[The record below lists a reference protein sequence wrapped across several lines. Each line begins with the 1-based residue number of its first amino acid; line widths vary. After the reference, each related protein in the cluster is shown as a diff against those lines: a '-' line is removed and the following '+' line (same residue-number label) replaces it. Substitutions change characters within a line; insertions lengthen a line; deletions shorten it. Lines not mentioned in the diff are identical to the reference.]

1 MVSPGIVYDSG
12 TYRVWYVN
20 AYKVKYRELKDG
32 KWSKIRM
39 CKLPYENDA
48 FTWHIDLIKNNDKY
62 EILTC
67 ATEDKQDRKHMN
79 LYYAKSDDGLKFG
92 TAKRFLSLPVTILTG
107 TATDFTGRH
116 LCIRTECIMS
126 FTAEEMTP
134 KILVWDFYSAKIC
147 IIFTVQTAII

>member
-1 MVSPGIVYDSG
+1 MVCK
-12 TYRVWYVN
+12 

-79 LYYAKSDDGLKFG
+79 LYYAKSDDGIIPALP
-92 TAKRFLSLPVTILTG
+92 KRFLSLPVTILTG

-116 LCIRTECIMS
+116 L
-126 FTAEEMTP
+126 
-134 KILVWDFYSAKIC
+134 
-147 IIFTVQTAII
+147 